1 MTEET
6 DKESKTEDATEKRIN
21 DALAKG
27 QIAFSREV
35 PVLASLGCFA
45 AFLATQSG
53 DFALKLSYLLGHVF
67 EKSGEIP
74 LANAVDALSL
84 FQNIV
89 FGTASVVLPLF
100 LLLMAAGI
108 ISGAGQSEPKLV
120 LDRITPKFSRI
131 SPAAGW
137 KRIFGSHGLVEFLKA
152 LAKLG
157 LASLASWWLLAEPAN
172 RLLESMVQNPQIM
185 LQNLAA
191 TTLRL
196 LWGIVCVMTV
206 IAAADFF
213 WSRFSWR
220 KDLRMSR
227 QEVKDEHKLS
237 EGDPLVKARM
247 RSIGRDRARRRMLS
261 DVPTSTLII
270 ANPTHFSVALR
281 YNQGKDAAPLV
292 VAKGQDLIAL
302 KIREIGLASNVPVF
316 EQVELARGL
325 YKSVKVGQTI
335 PPAFYHAVAE
345 LIRTIYNISPRSA

>member
-1 MTEET
+1 MSEET

-45 AFLATQSG
+45 AFLAIAG
-53 DFALKLSYLLGHVF
+53 NDVALGLSYLLGRVF
-67 EKSGEIP
+67 EQSGQLP
-74 LANAVDALSL
+74 LDNSVDALSL
-84 FQNIV
+84 FQSV
-89 FGTASVVLPLF
+89 MFGTASVLLPLF
-100 LLLMAAGI
+100 LLLMIAGI
-108 ISGAGQSEPKLV
+108 IAGAGQSEPRLV
-120 LDRITPKFSRI
+120 TDRITPKFSRI

-137 KRIFGSHGLVEFLKA
+137 KRIFGSHGMVEFLKS
-152 LAKLG
+152 LAKLC
-157 LASLASWWLLAEPAN
+157 LASAVSWWLMAEPTR
-172 RLLESMVQNPQIM
+172 RLLESMVQHPQIA
-185 LQNLAA
+185 LQNLAS

-196 LWGIVCVMTV
+196 LSGVIAVMTV
-206 IAAADFF
+206 IAAFDFF

-237 EGDPLVKARM
+237 EGDPLMKARM

-261 DVPTSTLII
+261 DVAGSTLII

-281 YNQGKDAAPLV
+281 YDQAKDAAPRI
-292 VAKGQDLIAL
+292 VAKGQDLVAL
-302 KIREIGLASNVPVF
+302 KIREIGQANNVPVF

-335 PPAFYHAVAE
+335 PPAFYQAVAE
-345 LIRTIYNISPRSA
+345 LIRTINNVKLRSA

>member
-1 MTEET
+1 MAEET

-45 AFLATQSG
+45 AFLALGGS
-53 DFALKLSYLLGHVF
+53 DFGVSLSYLLGRVF
-67 EKSGEIP
+67 EQAGQLP
-74 LANAVDALSL
+74 LDNSVDALSL
-84 FQNIV
+84 FQSV
-89 FGTASVVLPLF
+89 MFGTASVLLPLF
-100 LLLMAAGI
+100 LLLMIAGI
-108 ISGAGQSEPKLV
+108 IAGAGQSEPRLV

-131 SPAAGW
+131 SPSSGW
-137 KRIFGSHGLVEFLKA
+137 KRIFGSHGMVEFLKA

-157 LASLASWWLLAEPAN
+157 FASLVCWWLMVEPAR
-172 RLLESMVQNPQIM
+172 RLLESMLQQPQIM

-196 LWGIVCVMTV
+196 LSGIIAVMTV
-206 IAAADFF
+206 IAAFDFF

-237 EGDPLVKARM
+237 EGDPLMKARM

-261 DVPTSTLII
+261 DVPSSTLII
-270 ANPTHFSVALR
+270 ANPTHFSVALS
-281 YNQGKDAAPLV
+281 YDQSKDAAPLV
-292 VAKGQDLIAL
+292 IAKGQDLIAL
-302 KIREIGLASNVPVF
+302 KIREIGAANSVPVF

-325 YKSVKVGQTI
+325 YKSVKIGQTI
-335 PPAFYHAVAE
+335 PPAFYQAVAE
-345 LIRTIYNISPRSA
+345 LIRTIYNVNPRSV